1 MYAEVVFPLP
11 FRNSFTYKIPQEFE
25 EQVQLGVRVVCSFG
39 RRVLTG
45 FVINVTEET
54 KVEGKVKSIRDVLD
68 DQPIFSKDSL
78 EFYKW
83 IADYYMSSLGE
94 ALKNSVPYGLDVES
108 KKKIVADKELCLS
121 LFAKQ
126 TKPNSTKAKLLKLLS
141 EKEIYS
147 LKQLQKL
154 VKKKSIYSI
163 LKSLESIGAI
173 SIINEIEEQ
182 KVKVKKVFFV
192 KIDKPL
198 DVIYGTLPEIEKR
211 SPKQVVILLE
221 LLSIKNNEAQ
231 QSELLKKT
239 KTNQSS
245 IKSLEQKGLLKVF
258 PKEVERIYKD
268 TYSEEIKKFDLT
280 DPQKKVIN
288 SVAEKINSNSFKPF
302 LLHGVTGSGKTQVY
316 IELTRK
322 AIEKGKSVL
331 IMVPEISLTPQITSR
346 FFNEFGES
354 VTVIHSR
361 MSYGERYDTWR
372 GIIKGKYKIIIGPRS
387 ALFAPLG
394 NTGLIVVDEEH
405 DSSYKQYDLVPKYNG
420 RDAAVLKAKFVNC
433 PVLLGSA
440 TPSIESMFNARS
452 GKYELLELKERVDNA
467 KLPKIRLIDVTV
479 EKKKKRM
486 EGVFSKILLEAIDER
501 LKKKEGVIILQNRRG
516 FATQVFCDDCGEID
530 MCEDCSVSMVYHI
543 NKNIMK
549 CHYCGSVKPVPKAC
563 TNCGSIAIKFF
574 GTGTQRVEDELE
586 YHFPNVKIERIDS
599 DTIAKKGKLGLILN
613 SFRKGEI
620 DILVGTQIVSKGM
633 DFSNVTLVGVIS
645 AETSLWIP
653 DFRADERT
661 FQLLTQV
668 SGRSGRSKTEGEVII
683 QTQNHKTYVLQKVLE
698 NNYNEF
704 YEKEIMLRQQSQYPP
719 FSRIGLVE
727 IKDEDEQKARQATN
741 DFHKRLLKFSD
752 KILVLPPNEAIISKI
767 KRVYRYQILLKSLRN
782 VDPSGKILRNALMNA
797 YVEYNRDSKYRN
809 VKVYFD
815 IDPQSVL

>member
-11 FRNSFTYKIPQEFE
+11 FRNSFTYKIPKEFE

-45 FVINVTEET
+45 FVINVTEKT
-54 KVEGKVKSIRDVLD
+54 KIEGRVKSLSDVLD
-68 DQPIFSKDSL
+68 DEPIFSKESL

-83 IADYYMSSLGE
+83 IAEYYMSSLGE

-108 KKKIVADKELCLS
+108 KKKIVADMELCLS

-126 TKPNSTKAKLLKLLS
+126 TKLNSTKAKLLKLLS

-154 VKKKSIYSI
+154 VKKKSIYST
-163 LKSLESIGAI
+163 LKSLEGIGAI
-173 SIINEIEEQ
+173 SIINTIEEQ
-182 KVKVKKVFFV
+182 KVKIKKAYFV

-198 DVIYGTLPEIEKR
+198 DVIYGSLPEIEKR

-245 IKSLEQKGLLKVF
+245 IKSLEQKGLVKVF
-258 PKEVERIYKD
+258 PKEVERIFKS

-280 DPQKKVIN
+280 EAQTKVIN
-288 SVAEKINSNSFKPF
+288 SVAENIDSNSFKPF
-302 LLHGVTGSGKTQVY
+302 LLHGVTGSGKTQIY

-372 GIIKGKYKIIIGPRS
+372 GIISGKYKIIIGPRS
-387 ALFAPLG
+387 ALFAPLE
-394 NTGLIVVDEEH
+394 NIGLIVVDEEH
-405 DSSYKQYDLVPKYNG
+405 DSSYKQYDLVPKYNA
-420 RDAAVLKAKFVNC
+420 RDAAVLKAKFIDC

-440 TPSIESMFNARS
+440 TPSIESMYNAKS

-467 KLPKIRLIDVTV
+467 KLPKIKLVDVTI
-479 EKKKKRM
+479 EKKNKRM

-501 LKKKEGVIILQNRRG
+501 LKKKEAIIILQNRRG
-516 FATQVFCDDCGEID
+516 
-530 MCEDCSVSMVYHI
+530 
-543 NKNIMK
+543 
-549 CHYCGSVKPVPKAC
+549 
-563 TNCGSIAIKFF
+563 
-574 GTGTQRVEDELE
+574 
-586 YHFPNVKIERIDS
+586 
-599 DTIAKKGKLGLILN
+599 
-613 SFRKGEI
+613 
-620 DILVGTQIVSKGM
+620 
-633 DFSNVTLVGVIS
+633 
-645 AETSLWIP
+645 
-653 DFRADERT
+653 
-661 FQLLTQV
+661 
-668 SGRSGRSKTEGEVII
+668 
-683 QTQNHKTYVLQKVLE
+683 
-698 NNYNEF
+698 
-704 YEKEIMLRQQSQYPP
+704 
-719 FSRIGLVE
+719 
-727 IKDEDEQKARQATN
+727 
-741 DFHKRLLKFSD
+741 
-752 KILVLPPNEAIISKI
+752 
-767 KRVYRYQILLKSLRN
+767 
-782 VDPSGKILRNALMNA
+782 
-797 YVEYNRDSKYRN
+797 
-809 VKVYFD
+809 
-815 IDPQSVL
+815 